1 MSMNDLTFLKYYL
14 DYTRD
19 LDNMEFPLLRKRAG
33 DGFVEIK
40 DGNIIVGFLMVIDN
54 FVHAIYV
61 RPESR
66 RKGLA
71 KKAVHDYVNGGGNI
85 VRLSIIPTNI
95 EAKKFWDSVF
105 YMTVI
110 SYNESTVT
118 YQVDGL
124 KD

>member
-1 MSMNDLTFLKYYL
+1 MNDLTFLKYYL
-14 DYTRD
+14 DYKRD

-40 DGNIIVGFLMVIDN
+40 DGNIIVGFLMVIDS
-54 FVHAIYV
+54 FVYAIYV

-71 KKAVHDYVNGGGNI
+71 KKAVRDYVNGGGNI

-95 EAKKFWDSVF
+95 EGQKFWDSVF

>member
-33 DGFVEIK
+33 NGFVEIK
-40 DGNIIVGFLMVIDN
+40 DGNIIVGFLMVIEN
-54 FVHAIYV
+54 VVHAIYV

-95 EAKKFWDSVF
+95 EAKKFWGSVF

-110 SYNESTVT
+110 SHNESTVT

>member
-1 MSMNDLTFLKYYL
+1 
-14 DYTRD
+14 
-19 LDNMEFPLLRKRAG
+19 
-33 DGFVEIK
+33 
-40 DGNIIVGFLMVIDN
+40 
-54 FVHAIYV
+54 V

-71 KKAVHDYVNGGGNI
+71 KKAVCDYVNGGGNI